1 MRSFTF
7 VLKPKPPFRLELTA
21 WALRRR
27 ARNVVDR
34 WDGTTYRRVLVIDS
48 TPLEIAVRQTGS
60 INNPEL
66 ITVVT
71 GPPGP
76 IARTTVS
83 QLLTQMLGLEIDL
96 VPFYAMAS
104 RDRRLAPLVDEFRGL
119 KPPRFPSVFEAL
131 VNAVA
136 CQQLSLTVG
145 IELLNR
151 MAREC
156 APATISS
163 EASQTAFPTPEN
175 LAHLNAHRL
184 RHLGFSYGKARSLLE
199 LSRGILKGDVRLDGL
214 DLMDN
219 HGAVKRLMELHGV
232 GRWTAEYSLLRGLG
246 RIDVFPGDDVGARNR
261 LARWLGH
268 EGPLDYPGVRRAVQ
282 RWRPY
287 AGLVYF
293 HLLLVGLTQSGE
305 MPLTGPSRLSA

>member
-1 MRSFTF
+1 MGSFTF
-7 VLKPKPPFRLELTA
+7 VSKPKPPFRLDLTA

-27 ARNVVDR
+27 ARNVIDQ
-34 WDGTTYRRVLVIDS
+34 WDGTTYRRVLVIDN
-48 TPLEIAVRQTGS
+48 TPLEVAVRQTGS
-60 INNPEL
+60 MDNPEL
-66 ITVVT
+66 FATVAGVCDPT
-71 GPPGP
+71 
-76 IARTTVS
+76 ARTKVP
-83 QLLTQMLGLEIDL
+83 QLLKQMLGLEIDL
-96 VPFYAMAS
+96 VPFYALAR
-104 RDRRLAPLVDEFRGL
+104 RDRRLAPLVEEFRGV

-156 APATISS
+156 APAIISS
-163 EASQTAFPTPEN
+163 EASQPTFPTPEN

-199 LSRGILKGDVRLDGL
+199 LSRGILKGKVHLGGL
-214 DLMDN
+214 DRIEN

-232 GRWTAEYSLLRGLG
+232 GRWTAEYALLRGLG

-261 LARWLGH
+261 LARWL
-268 EGPLDYPGVRRAVQ
+268 ERKGPLDYEGVRRAVQ

-293 HLLLVGLTQSGE
+293 HLLLAGLTQSGE
-305 MPLTGPSRLSA
+305 MLLSGPARLSA

>member
-7 VLKPKPPFRLELTA
+7 VLKPKPPFRLDLTV

-27 ARNVVDR
+27 ARNVVDQ
-34 WDGTTYRRVLVIDS
+34 WDGTTYTRVLVINN
-48 TPLEIAVRQTGS
+48 TQMEIAVRQAGS
-60 INNPEL
+60 MDHPDL
-66 ITVVT
+66 ITALN

-76 IARTTVS
+76 MRTKVS
-83 QLLTQMLGLEIDL
+83 HLLTQMLGLGIDL
-96 VPFYAMAS
+96 APFYAMAKH
-104 RDRRLAPLVDEFRGL
+104 DRRLAPLVEEFHGL

-131 VNAVA
+131 VNGVA

-156 APATISS
+156 ARAIIPS
-163 EASQTAFPTPEN
+163 EASQPAFPTPAN

-184 RHLGFSYGKARSLLE
+184 RHLGFSYGKAKSLLE
-199 LSRGILKGDVRLDGL
+199 LSRGILKGNVHLEGL
-214 DLMDN
+214 DHIDNNGAVRRLMD
-219 HGAVKRLMELHGV
+219 LHGV
-232 GRWTAEYSLLRGLG
+232 GRWTAEYALLRALG

-268 EGPLDYPGVRRAVQ
+268 KDPLDYPGVCRAVQ

-293 HLLLVGLTQSGE
+293 HLLIAGLKESGE
-305 MPLTGPSRLSA
+305 MLLTGPARLSA

>member
-1 MRSFTF
+1 MGSFTF
-7 VLKPKPPFRLELTA
+7 VLKPKPPFRLDLTA

-27 ARNVVDR
+27 ARNVVDQ
-34 WDGTTYRRVLVIDS
+34 WDGTTYRRVLVIDN

-60 INNPEL
+60 KDNPEL
-66 ITVVT
+66 ITAVT
-71 GPPGP
+71 GASGP
-76 IARTTVS
+76 IARTRVP
-83 QLLTQMLGLEIDL
+83 QLLKQMLGLEIDL
-96 VPFYAMAS
+96 VPFYVLA
-104 RDRRLAPLVDEFRGL
+104 RHDRRLAPLVEEFRGL

-156 APATISS
+156 APVIPSG
-163 EASQTAFPTPEN
+163 EASQPSFPTPEN
-175 LAHLNAHRL
+175 MAHLNAHRL

-199 LSRGILKGDVRLDGL
+199 LSRGILKGKIHLEGL
-214 DLMDN
+214 DLIDN
-219 HGAVKRLMELHGV
+219 NGAVKRLMELHGV
-232 GRWTAEYSLLRGLG
+232 GRWTAEYALLRGLG
-246 RIDVFPGDDVGARNR
+246 RINVFPGDDVGARNR
-261 LARWLGH
+261 LARWLGRA
-268 EGPLDYPGVRRAVQ
+268 GPLDYEGVRRAVR

-293 HLLLVGLTQSGE
+293 HLLLAGLTQSGE
-305 MPLTGPSRLSA
+305 MLVSGPARLSA

>member
-1 MRSFTF
+1 MGSFTF
-7 VLKPKPPFRLELTA
+7 VLNPKPPFRLDLTA

-27 ARNVVDR
+27 ARNVIDQ
-34 WDGTTYRRVLVIDS
+34 WDGTTYRRLLVIDN
-48 TPLEIAVRQTGS
+48 TPLEVAVRQTGS
-60 INNPEL
+60 MDNPEL
-66 ITVVT
+66 TAAVT
-71 GPPGP
+71 GASRP
-76 IARTTVS
+76 IGTKVPK
-83 QLLTQMLGLEIDL
+83 LLKQMMGLEIDL
-96 VPFYAMAS
+96 VPFYARA
-104 RDRRLAPLVDEFRGL
+104 RHDRRLAPLVEEFRGL

-156 APATISS
+156 APAIISG
-163 EASQTAFPTPEN
+163 EASQPAFPTPEN

-199 LSRGILKGDVRLDGL
+199 LSRGILKGKVHLDGL
-214 DLMDN
+214 DLIDN
-219 HGAVKRLMELHGV
+219 NGAVKRLMELHGV
-232 GRWTAEYSLLRGLG
+232 GRWTAEYALLRGLG

-261 LARWLGH
+261 LARWLGRK
-268 EGPLDYPGVRRAVQ
+268 GPLDYEGVRRAVQ
-282 RWRPY
+282 SWRPY

-293 HLLLVGLTQSGE
+293 HLLLAGLTQSGE
-305 MPLTGPSRLSA
+305 MLLTGPARLSA

>member
-1 MRSFTF
+1 MGSFTF
-7 VLKPKPPFRLELTA
+7 VLKPKPPFRLDLTA

-27 ARNVVDR
+27 ARNVVDQ
-34 WDGTTYRRVLVIDS
+34 WDGTTYRRVLVIDN
-48 TPLEIAVRQTGS
+48 TPVEIAVRQTRS
-60 INNPEL
+60 IDNPEL
-66 ITVVT
+66 TTAVT
-71 GPPGP
+71 GASGP
-76 IARTTVS
+76 IARTKVPK
-83 QLLTQMLGLEIDL
+83 LLKQMLGLEIDL
-96 VPFYAMAS
+96 VPFYAMAGH
-104 RDRRLAPLVDEFRGL
+104 DRRLAPLVEEFRGL

-156 APATISS
+156 APVIPSG
-163 EASQTAFPTPEN
+163 EASQPSFPTPEN

-199 LSRGILKGDVRLDGL
+199 LSRGILKGKLHLDGL
-214 DLMDN
+214 DLIDN

-232 GRWTAEYSLLRGLG
+232 GRWTAEYALLRGLG

-261 LARWLGH
+261 LALWLGR
-268 EGPLDYPGVRRAVQ
+268 EGPLDYEGVRRAVQ

-293 HLLLVGLTQSGE
+293 HLLLAGLRQSGE
-305 MPLTGPSRLSA
+305 MLLSGPARLSA

>member
-1 MRSFTF
+1 MGSFTF
-7 VLKPKPPFRLELTA
+7 VLKPKPPFRLDLTA

-27 ARNVVDR
+27 ARNVVDQ
-34 WDGTTYRRVLVIDS
+34 WDGTTYQRVLVIDNI
-48 TPLEIAVRQTGS
+48 PLEIAVRQTGS
-60 INNPEL
+60 MDHPEL
-66 ITVVT
+66 ITAVT

-76 IARTTVS
+76 IVRTKVS

-96 VPFYAMAS
+96 VPFYAMAR
-104 RDRRLAPLVDEFRGL
+104 RDRRLAPLVEEFRGL

-163 EASQTAFPTPEN
+163 EGSQPAFPTPEN

-199 LSRGILKGDVRLDGL
+199 LSRGILKGNIHFEGL
-214 DLMDN
+214 DLIDN
-219 HGAVKRLMELHGV
+219 NGAVKRLMDLHGV
-232 GRWTAEYSLLRGLG
+232 GRWTAEYALLRGLG

-268 EGPLDYPGVRRAVQ
+268 KGPLDYPGVCRAVQ

-293 HLLLVGLTQSGE
+293 HLLIAGLAESGE
-305 MPLTGPSRLSA
+305 MLLTGPARLSA